1 MNLSSDIQWYPVDGM
16 GYLFFRQTH
25 SRKVCRY
32 VLTAILRRSN
42 CSNLCCDVFS
52 GIVWPQGADFAVTW
66 ALKSFDIGE
75 RLILWCIISKRF
87 EMVRYHCL
95 FLVFDVPN
103 AVWSHQRSHQSKLS
117 LGRNCQIPRA
127 ELHWCAFQ
135 EGFEWPLPCWVV
147 CKLLFAPCW
156 FPILLE
162 IEHPIKITGINMY
175 QPIHST
181 DLVGWRS
188 LFWGEPGVESS
199 NGVRGPRRT
208 VLRLSLGQLQ

>member
-1 MNLSSDIQWYPVDGM
+1 MGMDQYRLIPFLGGWTSIYQLFWYSPGVQGFDILPNGFLAFWAFWTFKTIFFSISGAKNEAWGCRAPLPPRPHLFPVISATSCNLVRWNSENKNGYIDEFIQWYPVDGM

-87 EMVRYHCL
+87 EMVR
-95 FLVFDVPN
+95 
-103 AVWSHQRSHQSKLS
+103 
-117 LGRNCQIPRA
+117 
-127 ELHWCAFQ
+127 
-135 EGFEWPLPCWVV
+135 
-147 CKLLFAPCW
+147 
-156 FPILLE
+156 
-162 IEHPIKITGINMY
+162 
-175 QPIHST
+175 
-181 DLVGWRS
+181 
-188 LFWGEPGVESS
+188 
-199 NGVRGPRRT
+199 
-208 VLRLSLGQLQ
+208 